1 MNLHLLLTLLF
12 TVAVALS
19 GSLQR
24 AIALLLLGATAV
36 VVPVIVA
43 WISQIGSCMK

>member
-12 TVAVALS
+12 VITVALS

-24 AIALLLLGATAV
+24 AMALLLLGVIAV

-43 WISQIGSCMK
+43 WLAQIDSRVE

>member
-1 MNLHLLLTLLF
+1 MNLHLLLTLVF
-12 TVAVALS
+12 VIAVALS

-24 AIALLLLGATAV
+24 AIALLLLGAMVV

-43 WISQIGSCMK
+43 WIAQMGSRVE

>member
-1 MNLHLLLTLLF
+1 MNIHLLLTLVF

-24 AIALLLLGATAV
+24 AMALLLLGVIAV
-36 VVPVIVA
+36 AVPVIVA
-43 WISQIGSCMK
+43 WLAQIGSRIE

>member
-1 MNLHLLLTLLF
+1 MNLHLLFTLLF
-12 TVAVALS
+12 AVAVALS

-24 AIALLLLGATAV
+24 AVALLLLGAMVV

-43 WISQIGSCMK
+43 WIAQIGSRVE